1 MTRLCWRGSF
11 SVNKRRPMVL
21 RVPWRLFECRRPP
34 SRKPNGIK
42 NSSALQPASFTAI
55 QKGSGKKKH
64 THTKHPP
71 TTHMQAQCPHRTSEA
86 TVAEEAE
93 IAFVITEDHSA
104 LKSHASLGAQF
115 ARAAVEAVLV
125 AAPKG
130 SLIRGFAEL

>member
-1 MTRLCWRGSF
+1 MQKATFKKTEW
-11 SVNKRRPMVL
+11 NQKQL
-21 RVPWRLFECRRPP
+21 RAATSILH
-34 SRKPNGIK
+34 S
-42 NSSALQPASFTAI
+42 NSEGLW
-55 QKGSGKKKH
+55 KKETH